1 MAIHHQPGQYIEV
14 EPGVEIYYE
23 DRGSGSPI
31 IFIPGWTFTT
41 ELFTHQMG
49 HFSKTHRA
57 IAIDPRSHGRSTTTL
72 QGNNYTTHGTDLAKI
87 IKALEL
93 QDVVLVGWSFGCL
106 DLWEYIRQV
115 GLENVKAVVCVDLSP
130 KPLSVNGEDWVEGP
144 LDEIGGA
151 YNTYI
156 QSPKGQRDFV
166 AYYATEVMVQ
176 RALNE
181 EELFWIVEQAL
192 KTPYY
197 IANSLFASG
206 MFSNYMAEA
215 KQVDESLPALYII
228 AEHWAETAV
237 SFVQKHFPNTK
248 TEVLGG
254 HMMFWEHSDKF
265 NKLIDDFI
273 GSL

>member
-1 MAIHHQPGQYIEV
+1 MAIYHQPGQYIEV

-23 DRGSGSPI
+23 DRGTGSPI

-41 ELFTHQMG
+41 ELFVHQME
-49 HFSKTHRA
+49 HFSKTRRA
-57 IAIDPRSHGRSTTTL
+57 IAIDPRSHGRSTITVY
-72 QGNNYTTHGTDLAKI
+72 GNNYATHGTDLAKI

-106 DLWEYIRQV
+106 DLWEYVRQEGV
-115 GLENVKAVVCVDLSP
+115 ENLKAVVCVDLSP

-151 YNTYI
+151 YNAYV

-166 AYYATEVMVQ
+166 TYYATEVMAQ
-176 RALNE
+176 RDLTE
-181 EELFWIVEQAL
+181 EELFWIIEQSL

-197 IANSLFASG
+197 IASNLFASG

-215 KQVDESLPALYII
+215 KQIDGSLPALNII

-237 SFVQKHFPNTK
+237 SFTKKHFPNTK

-254 HMMFWEHSDKF
+254 HMMFWEHSNKF
-265 NKLIDDFI
+265 NKLIDEFL